1 MHCNYLQI
9 LHWFRTILL
18 LKNIS
23 RKQYLVK
30 IQTENRNTKEM
41 KIMCM
46 KHTTRSGNTLIRCSH
61 VNNSKWD
68 KAYLL
73 ILKPEDCKAEYINY
87 CPNCGGKL
95 KEY

>member
-1 MHCNYLQI
+1 M
-9 LHWFRTILL
+9 
-18 LKNIS
+18 K
-23 RKQYLVK
+23 
-30 IQTENRNTKEM
+30 

-61 VNNSKWD
+61 VNNNKWN

-73 ILKPEDCKAEYINY
+73 ILKPEDCKTEYINY

>member
-1 MHCNYLQI
+1 
-9 LHWFRTILL
+9 
-18 LKNIS
+18 
-23 RKQYLVK
+23 
-30 IQTENRNTKEM
+30 
-41 KIMCM
+41 MCI
-46 KHTTRSGNTLIRCSH
+46 KHTTRSRNTLIRCSH

-73 ILKPEDCKAEYINY
+73 ILKPEDCKTGYINY